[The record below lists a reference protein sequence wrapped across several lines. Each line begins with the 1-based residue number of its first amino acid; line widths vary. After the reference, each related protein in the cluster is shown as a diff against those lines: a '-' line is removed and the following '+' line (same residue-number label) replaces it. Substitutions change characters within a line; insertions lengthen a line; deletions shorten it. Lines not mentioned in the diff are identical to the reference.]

1 MAHLQTHLPLL
12 QTFHCRLA
20 RSLVAPLA
28 LTDVIGADD
37 VEVYVNSLLA
47 TLNARAVTIKHLLE
61 NQESSPAP
69 PISTDMEF
77 ATMNT
82 QLTSSPDKVRC
93 DCRNYNAEVS
103 YYQATTVW
111 KG

>member
-1 MAHLQTHLPLL
+1 M
-12 QTFHCRLA
+12 
-20 RSLVAPLA
+20 RSHAPSRVM
-28 LTDVIGADD
+28 TSGVDD

-93 DCRNYNAEVS
+93 NCRNYNAPLEIVLKVIT
-103 YYQATTVW
+103 YQNRVQNQC
-111 KG
+111 